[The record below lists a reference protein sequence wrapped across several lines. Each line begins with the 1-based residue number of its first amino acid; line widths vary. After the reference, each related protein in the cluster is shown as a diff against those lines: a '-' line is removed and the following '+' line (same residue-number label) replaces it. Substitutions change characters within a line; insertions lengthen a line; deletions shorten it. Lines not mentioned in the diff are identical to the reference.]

1 MVKIDIISGFLG
13 AGKTTLIKKLLKE
26 AFEGEQVVL
35 IENEFGEIGIDGGFL
50 KDAGIEIREMNSG
63 CICCSLVGD
72 FGASLKEV
80 VEKYHPDRI
89 LIEPSGVGK
98 LSDVIKA
105 VQGVEEDVDIQLNSY
120 TTVVDAKKCKMYMRN
135 FGEFFD
141 NQVQYAGAIIMSRTD
156 IVDEKKAMESMEL
169 LRSINEKA
177 AIITTPI
184 EKLDGK
190 KILEVM
196 EHPVSL
202 ADELLKE
209 EHEHHHHHDHTH
221 EHSHGHEHHHHP
233 DEGIVIN
240 LEQDILQRNNL
251 LAERNRGY
259 FEAKNLFCLN
269 LMSSPGSGKTTLLE
283 ETIRRLKAKRP
294 IYVIEGD
301 QQTSN
306 DADRIA
312 ALEIPVFQVNTGTGC
327 HLEADMVN
335 HAVKHLNPKEGAILF
350 IENVGNL
357 VCPAMFDLGESK
369 KVVIVSTTEGDDK
382 PLKYPHI
389 FQEADICVINKI
401 DLAPYLN
408 TKVEVLRENA
418 LKVNHRLQIFEVSAT
433 KGDGM
438 DAWCDWLQTESA
450 KCK

>member
-1 MVKIDIISGFLG
+1 M
-13 AGKTTLIKKLLKE
+13 
-26 AFEGEQVVL
+26 
-35 IENEFGEIGIDGGFL
+35 
-50 KDAGIEIREMNSG
+50 
-63 CICCSLVGD
+63 
-72 FGASLKEV
+72 
-80 VEKYHPDRI
+80 
-89 LIEPSGVGK
+89 
-98 LSDVIKA
+98 
-105 VQGVEEDVDIQLNSY
+105 
-120 TTVVDAKKCKMYMRN
+120 
-135 FGEFFD
+135 
-141 NQVQYAGAIIMSRTD
+141 
-156 IVDEKKAMESMEL
+156 
-169 LRSINEKA
+169 
-177 AIITTPI
+177 
-184 EKLDGK
+184 
-190 KILEVM
+190 
-196 EHPVSL
+196 
-202 ADELLKE
+202 
-209 EHEHHHHHDHTH
+209 
-221 EHSHGHEHHHHP
+221 
-233 DEGIVIN
+233 
-240 LEQDILQRNNL
+240 
-251 LAERNRGY
+251 AERNRGY

-357 VCPAMFDLGESK
+357 VCPAEFDTGAVKNAMILS
-369 KVVIVSTTEGDDK
+369 VPALYHDLDVM
-382 PLKYPHI
+382 P
-389 FQEADICVINKI
+389 VINKI

-418 LKVNHRLQIFEVSAT
+418 LKVNHHLQIFEVSAT

-438 DAWCDWLQTESA
+438 DAWCDWLQTESG

>member
-1 MVKIDIISGFLG
+1 MCG
-13 AGKTTLIKKLLKE
+13 TC
-26 AFEGEQVVL
+26 
-35 IENEFGEIGIDGGFL
+35 
-50 KDAGIEIREMNSG
+50 G
-63 CICCSLVGD
+63 CG
-72 FGASLKEV
+72 
-80 VEKYHPDRI
+80 
-89 LIEPSGVGK
+89 
-98 LSDVIKA
+98 
-105 VQGVEEDVDIQLNSY
+105 
-120 TTVVDAKKCKMYMRN
+120 
-135 FGEFFD
+135 
-141 NQVQYAGAIIMSRTD
+141 
-156 IVDEKKAMESMEL
+156 
-169 LRSINEKA
+169 
-177 AIITTPI
+177 
-184 EKLDGK
+184 
-190 KILEVM
+190 
-196 EHPVSL
+196 
-202 ADELLKE
+202 
-209 EHEHHHHHDHTH
+209 EHHHHHDHTH

-357 VCPAMFDLGESK
+357 VCPAEFDTGAVKNAMILS
-369 KVVIVSTTEGDDK
+369 VPEGHDK
-382 PLKYPHI
+382 PLKYPLM
-389 FQEADICVINKI
+389 FSICDVVLINKI
-401 DLAPYLN
+401 DVMPYFDFDLEQCKKNILMRNPNAKIIPICAKTGEGMEQFVTWLADERKKL
-408 TKVEVLRENA
+408 
-418 LKVNHRLQIFEVSAT
+418 
-433 KGDGM
+433 
-438 DAWCDWLQTESA
+438 TE
-450 KCK
+450 KI